1 MVHKCPIFGMEAEHG
16 HLTLSIRLQHG
27 HSTPAFTWFLSTLV
41 PYSFKSSQQLGS
53 HIHSNPWVS
62 IRYRN
67 RQNGFGKQMT
77 AKTFVGFGATN
88 TCSLLFEVLLS
99 SLLAFSPFAFLF
111 TFVGPFLLKPLAL
124 LACAFSMFSF
134 GSKTLSILQ
143 TCCRCLCL
151 DLGSSGSV
159 VRICWFV
166 APFGHVL
173 STRETA
179 KNVQKDFGAHIAWPL
194 IAVSSLAWL
203 NVLLAGLLF
212 SPASCLASSQ
222 AISVGCFLRLFW
234 GQRKHKSLAALQGV
248 LGLRLFA

>member
-1 MVHKCPIFGMEAEHG
+1 
-16 HLTLSIRLQHG
+16 
-27 HSTPAFTWFLSTLV
+27 
-41 PYSFKSSQQLGS
+41 
-53 HIHSNPWVS
+53 
-62 IRYRN
+62 
-67 RQNGFGKQMT
+67 
-77 AKTFVGFGATN
+77 
-88 TCSLLFEVLLS
+88 
-99 SLLAFSPFAFLF
+99 
-111 TFVGPFLLKPLAL
+111 
-124 LACAFSMFSF
+124 
-134 GSKTLSILQ
+134 
-143 TCCRCLCL
+143 
-151 DLGSSGSV
+151 
-159 VRICWFV
+159 V

-179 KNVQKDFGAHIAWPL
+179 KNVQKDFGAHIAWPTEGF

>member
-1 MVHKCPIFGMEAEHG
+1 MVETIP
-16 HLTLSIRLQHG
+16 T
-27 HSTPAFTWFLSTLV
+27 
-41 PYSFKSSQQLGS
+41 
-53 HIHSNPWVS
+53 
-62 IRYRN
+62 
-67 RQNGFGKQMT
+67 
-77 AKTFVGFGATN
+77 KTFVGFGATN

-194 IAVSSLAWL
+194 IAVSRDFLWCLNTCLNTWFLTVSMALTWPHPCFTAKSIQHVQLLGPFHQNLVFCRIPAKLIDNLRAQFTCCWPFHRSLKRDATTGMLVSSSSFLGRSWIHS
-203 NVLLAGLLF
+203 VV
-212 SPASCLASSQ
+212 CLRSAD
-222 AISVGCFLRLFW
+222 F
-234 GQRKHKSLAALQGV
+234 
-248 LGLRLFA
+248 